1 MMLLVIVPYLPQTGE
16 IDIIE
21 GVHDN
26 QHNQVAW
33 HTAPGCYLD
42 TSAEFTGT
50 VVVGLLIH

>member
-1 MMLLVIVPYLPQTGE
+1 MCEGFLILPMMFIDSLLQNGE

-33 HTAPGCYLD
+33 HTGPGASFFDLKPS
-42 TSAEFTGT
+42 T
-50 VVVGLLIH
+50 